1 MEEVSRLLEDALT
14 YFSFQFQM
22 MAGNKDTVSFEVVV
36 KSLYHVTQKMDEIP
50 RKALLMCT
58 DGGEERVLDYPQFS
72 SLLLNVVAAGSLNFH
87 EVANSMT
94 LTFCKDDVSR
104 TDLTDL
110 FVGNDMYRAAVETPD
125 NGISTNQSEVVD
137 ALQYG
142 RMSRLFDLW
151 DMDHSGDLDFEE
163 VVLGFSKYHGCTS
176 YVASNNAMSNLFCHR
191 KIPRGQVSGSNLGR
205 EYQGHQLI

>member
-1 MEEVSRLLEDALT
+1 
-14 YFSFQFQM
+14 M
-22 MAGNKDTVSFEVVV
+22 MANGGDVVKFETIV
-36 KSLYHVTQKMDEIP
+36 KSLFHITQKMDEIP
-50 RKALLMCT
+50 RKALLACASE
-58 DGGEERVLDYPQFS
+58 DENRVLEYPQFS

-94 LTFCKDDVSR
+94 LAFCKDDVSR

-110 FVGNDMYRAAVETPD
+110 FVGNEMYQMAVEGRGGSFNPD
-125 NGISTNQSEVVD
+125 QSDIID

-163 VVLGFSKYHGCTS
+163 VVLGFRKYLAKVFKLCK
-176 YVASNNAMSNLFCHR
+176 LPC
-191 KIPRGQVSGSNLGR
+191 
-205 EYQGHQLI
+205 